1 MQQPQTAAAAAAGGQ
16 RAATFQP
23 GGNRSLVGHSLSQE
37 VPHKPPYVLRCRDRH
52 LVGRVQF
59 AGAVLSEER
68 HSHKHP
74 PDKTKQHNS
83 GDRGGTGQVGRKS
96 VEGNRT
102 QNEKLQRDR
111 RLWNGNT
118 KSKQLVTKEVN
129 NQTATKPS
137 TPPQQ
142 GTETKLTG
150 LFTQE
155 EM

>member
-1 MQQPQTAAAAAAGGQ
+1 MQQPQTAAAAAAATAGQ
-16 RAATFQP
+16 PAATFQP

-96 VEGNRT
+96 EEGNRT

-118 KSKQLVTKEVN
+118 KSKQLVTK
-129 NQTATKPS
+129 K
-137 TPPQQ
+137 
-142 GTETKLTG
+142 
-150 LFTQE
+150 
-155 EM
+155 